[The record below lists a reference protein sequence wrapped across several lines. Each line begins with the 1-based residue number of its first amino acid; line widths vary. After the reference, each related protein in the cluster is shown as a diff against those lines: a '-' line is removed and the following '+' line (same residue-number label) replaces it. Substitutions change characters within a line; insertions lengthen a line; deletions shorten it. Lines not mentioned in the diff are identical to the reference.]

1 MPPERMLA
9 AADALF
15 AAADQPMSVSMDAIA
30 QAAGVGKGTL
40 FRAFGSRDALLD
52 TLWAQRL
59 GVLRTSVEGPHP
71 ELGPHA
77 APQVRAQAFMG
88 ALLEFKLAHRHL
100 IRAREAAPQL
110 LRSTHYLWMH
120 EVLQTQ
126 LSLAAGL
133 SESVAAYRAHALLA
147 SIHID
152 LLEELMAQGFSPQ
165 DLRQHLREHVASM
178 LSPAPSPAP

>member
-1 MPPERMLA
+1 MLA

-52 TLWAQRL
+52 ALWSQRL
-59 GVLRTSVEGPHP
+59 GVLRTRVEEGSHP
-71 ELGPHA
+71 QLGPQA
-77 APQVRAQAFMG
+77 APQVRAQAFMQ

-110 LRSTHYLWMH
+110 LRSAHYLWMH

-126 LSLAAGL
+126 LHLAAGL

-152 LLEELMAQGFSPQ
+152 LLEELMAQGFSTQ
-165 DLRQHLREHVASM
+165 DLQRHLREHVTSM
-178 LSPAPSPAP
+178 VSPLAPSAP